1 MEELVRAGV
10 PRVAVDSRAAIVE
23 ELGRAEVPPVL
34 QVEVDSCAGDV
45 EVICCEIPA
54 AIRKSSS
61 SDPLF
66 SLYRIPGLFGINSGG
81 EVRLGL
87 SVVLPFVLGGV
98 RLGRVRVGE
107 RF

>member
-34 QVEVDSCAGDV
+34 QVEGDS
-45 EVICCEIPA
+45 ICCEIPA
-54 AIRKSSS
+54 TIRKSSS